1 MPRPGQ
7 PHKPYSRT
15 RPPSPT
21 DLDRRQAAR
30 FLGVSER
37 TVERWS
43 ADGRLSSFLFGGS
56 RWWPRGALQAA
67 MDEAR
72 TGVQRF

>member
-7 PHKPYSRT
+7 AHKAYSRT
-15 RPPSPT
+15 RPPSPG

-37 TVERWS
+37 TLERWTV
-43 ADGRLSSFLFGGS
+43 AGRLPGTFLFGGS
-56 RWWPRGALQAA
+56 RWWPRGCLQRA

-72 TGVQRF
+72 RP